1 MLIFI
6 ITFCFILIAMLAMA
20 IGLLFGKDG
29 VKGSCNGL
37 SNMVESD
44 HSCGLCSCIDCK
56 EITGKELNIK
66 H

>member
-6 ITFCFILIAMLAMA
+6 ISLCFILIAMLAMA
-20 IGLLFGKDG
+20 IGLLFGKEG

-37 SNMVESD
+37 SNLVESD
-44 HSCGLCSCIDCK
+44 HSCGLCSDNCK
-56 EITGKELNIK
+56 VTTGQGFNVK